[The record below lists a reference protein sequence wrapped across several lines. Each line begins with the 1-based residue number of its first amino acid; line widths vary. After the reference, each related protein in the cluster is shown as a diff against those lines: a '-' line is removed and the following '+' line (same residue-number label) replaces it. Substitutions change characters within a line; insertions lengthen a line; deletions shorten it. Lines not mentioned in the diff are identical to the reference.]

1 MSKTSRTQIY
11 LYISMLLCIIN
22 IQCLIKVVVVVFMQY
37 GQYPCSDNRI
47 RISFGSILVSDF
59 IDLINLRSRQ

>member
-22 IQCLIKVVVVVFMQY
+22 IQCLIKVVVVVVFMQY
-37 GQYPCSDNRI
+37 GQD
-47 RISFGSILVSDF
+47 SIPM
-59 IDLINLRSRQ
+59 Q

>member
-22 IQCLIKVVVVVFMQY
+22 IQCLIKVVVVVVVFMQY
-37 GQYPCSDNRI
+37 GQD
-47 RISFGSILVSDF
+47 SIPM
-59 IDLINLRSRQ
+59 Q